1 MDFGV
6 LPPEINSGRMYAG
19 PGSGPMLAA
28 AAAWDGL
35 ATELQSTAADYGSV
49 ISVLTGVWSGQ
60 SSGTMAA
67 AAAPYVAWMS
77 ATAALAREAAAQ
89 ASAAAA
95 AYEAAFAAT
104 VPPPVVAANRAELA
118 VLAATNIFGQNTGAI
133 AAAEAR
139 YAEMWA
145 QDAAAMYGYAGSSS
159 VATQVTPF
167 AAPPP
172 TTNAAG
178 LATQGVA
185 VAQAVGASAGN
196 ARSLVSEVLEFLAT
210 AGTNYNKTVASL
222 MNAVT
227 GVPYA
232 SSVYNSM
239 LGLGFAES
247 KMVLPAND
255 TVISTI
261 FGMVQFQKF
270 FNPVTPF
277 NPDLI
282 PKSAL
287 GAGLGLR
294 SAISSGL
301 GSTAP
306 AISAGA
312 SQAGSVGGMSVPPS
326 WAAATPA
333 IRTVAAVFSSTG
345 LQAVPAA
352 AISEG
357 SLLSQMALASVAG
370 GALGGAAARA
380 TGGFLGGG
388 RVTAVKKSLK
398 DSDSPDKLRRVVA
411 HMVEKPE
418 SVQHWHTDE
427 DGLDDLLAELKKKP
441 GIHAVHMAG
450 GNKAEIAPTISESG

>member
-1 MDFGV
+1 
-6 LPPEINSGRMYAG
+6 
-19 PGSGPMLAA
+19 
-28 AAAWDGL
+28 
-35 ATELQSTAADYGSV
+35 
-49 ISVLTGVWSGQ
+49 
-60 SSGTMAA
+60 
-67 AAAPYVAWMS
+67 
-77 ATAALAREAAAQ
+77 
-89 ASAAAA
+89 
-95 AYEAAFAAT
+95 
-104 VPPPVVAANRAELA
+104 
-118 VLAATNIFGQNTGAI
+118 
-133 AAAEAR
+133 
-139 YAEMWA
+139 
-145 QDAAAMYGYAGSSS
+145 
-159 VATQVTPF
+159 
-167 AAPPP
+167 
-172 TTNAAG
+172 
-178 LATQGVA
+178 
-185 VAQAVGASAGN
+185 
-196 ARSLVSEVLEFLAT
+196 
-210 AGTNYNKTVASL
+210 

-239 LGLGFAES
+239 L
-247 KMVLPAND
+247 
-255 TVISTI
+255 
-261 FGMVQFQKF
+261 
-270 FNPVTPF
+270 
-277 NPDLI
+277 
-282 PKSAL
+282 
-287 GAGLGLR
+287 GLGLR

-411 HMVEKPE
+411 HMMEKPE

>member
-287 GAGLGLR
+287 GAGL
-294 SAISSGL
+294 
-301 GSTAP
+301 
-306 AISAGA
+306 
-312 SQAGSVGGMSVPPS
+312 
-326 WAAATPA
+326 
-333 IRTVAAVFSSTG
+333 
-345 LQAVPAA
+345 QAVPAA

-411 HMVEKPE
+411 HMMEKPE

>member
-1 MDFGV
+1 M
-6 LPPEINSGRMYAG
+6 
-19 PGSGPMLAA
+19 
-28 AAAWDGL
+28 
-35 ATELQSTAADYGSV
+35 
-49 ISVLTGVWSGQ
+49 
-60 SSGTMAA
+60 
-67 AAAPYVAWMS
+67 
-77 ATAALAREAAAQ
+77 
-89 ASAAAA
+89 
-95 AYEAAFAAT
+95 
-104 VPPPVVAANRAELA
+104 
-118 VLAATNIFGQNTGAI
+118 
-133 AAAEAR
+133 
-139 YAEMWA
+139 
-145 QDAAAMYGYAGSSS
+145 
-159 VATQVTPF
+159 TPF

-312 SQAGSVGGMSVPPS
+312 SQAGSVGDV
-326 WAAATPA
+326 
-333 IRTVAAVFSSTG
+333 
-345 LQAVPAA
+345 
-352 AISEG
+352 
-357 SLLSQMALASVAG
+357 
-370 GALGGAAARA
+370 GAAE
-380 TGGFLGGG
+380 LGSGHPGDPDGCRCVLEHRTSGCPGG
-388 RVTAVKKSLK
+388 R
-398 DSDSPDKLRRVVA
+398 
-411 HMVEKPE
+411 
-418 SVQHWHTDE
+418 
-427 DGLDDLLAELKKKP
+427 
-441 GIHAVHMAG
+441 
-450 GNKAEIAPTISESG
+450 N

>member
-1 MDFGV
+1 MDFGL
-6 LPPEINSGRMYAG
+6 LPPEINSGRMYTG
-19 PGSGPMLAA
+19 PGPGPMLAA
-28 AAAWDGL
+28 ATAWDGL
-35 ATELQSTAADYGSV
+35 AVELHATAAGYASEL
-49 ISVLTGVWSGQ
+49 SALTGAWSGP
-60 SSGTMAA
+60 SSTSMAS

-77 ATAALAREAAAQ
+77 ATAVHAELAGAQ
-89 ASAAAA
+89 ARLAIA
-95 AYEAAFAAT
+95 AYEAA
-104 VPPPVVAANRAELA
+104 
-118 VLAATNIFGQNTGAI
+118 
-133 AAAEAR
+133 
-139 YAEMWA
+139 
-145 QDAAAMYGYAGSSS
+145 
-159 VATQVTPF
+159 F

-411 HMVEKPE
+411 HMMEKPE

>member
-1 MDFGV
+1 
-6 LPPEINSGRMYAG
+6 
-19 PGSGPMLAA
+19 
-28 AAAWDGL
+28 
-35 ATELQSTAADYGSV
+35 
-49 ISVLTGVWSGQ
+49 
-60 SSGTMAA
+60 
-67 AAAPYVAWMS
+67 
-77 ATAALAREAAAQ
+77 
-89 ASAAAA
+89 
-95 AYEAAFAAT
+95 
-104 VPPPVVAANRAELA
+104 
-118 VLAATNIFGQNTGAI
+118 

-239 LGLGFAES
+239 L
-247 KMVLPAND
+247 
-255 TVISTI
+255 
-261 FGMVQFQKF
+261 
-270 FNPVTPF
+270 
-277 NPDLI
+277 
-282 PKSAL
+282 
-287 GAGLGLR
+287 GLGLR

-411 HMVEKPE
+411 HMMEKPE

>member
-1 MDFGV
+1 
-6 LPPEINSGRMYAG
+6 
-19 PGSGPMLAA
+19 
-28 AAAWDGL
+28 
-35 ATELQSTAADYGSV
+35 
-49 ISVLTGVWSGQ
+49 
-60 SSGTMAA
+60 
-67 AAAPYVAWMS
+67 
-77 ATAALAREAAAQ
+77 
-89 ASAAAA
+89 
-95 AYEAAFAAT
+95 
-104 VPPPVVAANRAELA
+104 
-118 VLAATNIFGQNTGAI
+118 
-133 AAAEAR
+133 
-139 YAEMWA
+139 
-145 QDAAAMYGYAGSSS
+145 GYAGSSS

-411 HMVEKPE
+411 HMMEKPE

>member
-1 MDFGV
+1 MSRREGCRHFCDQRRFGMWPPGLPMGLRPVKEGCGNGFRV
-6 LPPEINSGRMYAG
+6 LPPEINSGACMPVPVGSDAG
-19 PGSGPMLAA
+19 A

-247 KMVLPAND
+247 KWSCRL
-255 TVISTI
+255 T
-261 FGMVQFQKF
+261 
-270 FNPVTPF
+270 TP
-277 NPDLI
+277 
-282 PKSAL
+282 
-287 GAGLGLR
+287 
-294 SAISSGL
+294 
-301 GSTAP
+301 
-306 AISAGA
+306 
-312 SQAGSVGGMSVPPS
+312 
-326 WAAATPA
+326 
-333 IRTVAAVFSSTG
+333 
-345 LQAVPAA
+345 
-352 AISEG
+352 
-357 SLLSQMALASVAG
+357 
-370 GALGGAAARA
+370 
-380 TGGFLGGG
+380 
-388 RVTAVKKSLK
+388 
-398 DSDSPDKLRRVVA
+398 
-411 HMVEKPE
+411 
-418 SVQHWHTDE
+418 
-427 DGLDDLLAELKKKP
+427 
-441 GIHAVHMAG
+441 
-450 GNKAEIAPTISESG
+450 

>member
-1 MDFGV
+1 M
-6 LPPEINSGRMYAG
+6 
-19 PGSGPMLAA
+19 
-28 AAAWDGL
+28 
-35 ATELQSTAADYGSV
+35 
-49 ISVLTGVWSGQ
+49 
-60 SSGTMAA
+60 
-67 AAAPYVAWMS
+67 
-77 ATAALAREAAAQ
+77 
-89 ASAAAA
+89 
-95 AYEAAFAAT
+95 
-104 VPPPVVAANRAELA
+104 
-118 VLAATNIFGQNTGAI
+118 
-133 AAAEAR
+133 
-139 YAEMWA
+139 EMWA

-411 HMVEKPE
+411 HMMEKPE

>member
-1 MDFGV
+1 MNA
-6 LPPEINSGRMYAG
+6 EAAG
-19 PGSGPMLAA
+19 PNVTTV
-28 AAAWDGL
+28 
-35 ATELQSTAADYGSV
+35 ATVTAVTKQPKTLDTNRSEV
-49 ISVLTGVWSGQ
+49 N
-60 SSGTMAA
+60 GTYPA
-67 AAAPYVAWMS
+67 
-77 ATAALAREAAAQ
+77 ATASRAAKARKSVGACVTAL
-89 ASAAAA
+89 
-95 AYEAAFAAT
+95 T
-104 VPPPVVAANRAELA
+104 PVAA
-118 VLAATNIFGQNTGAI
+118 
-133 AAAEAR
+133 
-139 YAEMWA
+139 
-145 QDAAAMYGYAGSSS
+145 
-159 VATQVTPF
+159 
-167 AAPPP
+167 
-172 TTNAAG
+172 
-178 LATQGVA
+178 
-185 VAQAVGASAGN
+185 
-196 ARSLVSEVLEFLAT
+196 
-210 AGTNYNKTVASL
+210 
-222 MNAVT
+222 
-227 GVPYA
+227 YA

-411 HMVEKPE
+411 HMMEKPE